1 MEKKMFKT
9 GKAGSVAACVLL
21 LIMGTVFSV
30 IAGGILLWIFR
41 GTQITEADTY
51 GEYVYA
57 DAVSITDSF
66 VEDES
71 GDQYV
76 FCTVEDGGVY
86 YDYIVCLP
94 NEIYESD
101 EMQEKIGLSGS
112 EEDTS
117 PLRLKGYM
125 RETSEELDD
134 VAAEIYS
141 YYAGLEED
149 ESAADYLGYV
159 YLDYTGSGN
168 NVAGTDSGTWV
179 GLIALI
185 VFAVLCFAEFVRT
198 ILRQRK
204 KDKKIERA
212 KQLYE
217 TDPDYASGVEQTKL
231 PGAELYKKSG
241 CYVTQDYVV
250 NWKDGLEVFRIDG
263 IRELYGYT
271 KRNSSMAWAY
281 LFGALGAA
289 LAGGNIRYYLV
300 ALTADGKAHEF
311 AGLSVALKEHNR
323 LVSTLLRKNM
333 NMTLGRQNVPGNAP
347 GQELDSLNLAK
358 IKGFYGNDDVWSGRS
373 VSD

>member
-1 MEKKMFKT
+1 MFKT
-9 GKAGSVAACVLL
+9 GKAGNVVACVLL
-21 LIMGTVFSV
+21 FVMGTVFSV
-30 IAGGILLWIFR
+30 IAAGILLWIFR
-41 GTQITEADTY
+41 GAEITEADTY

-71 GDQYV
+71 GNQYV

-94 NEIYESD
+94 EEIYESD
-101 EMQEKIGLSGS
+101 AMQEKIGLSGS
-112 EEDTS
+112 EEETA
-117 PLRLKGYM
+117 PLRLRGYM
-125 RETSEELDD
+125 QETSEELDD
-134 VAAEIYS
+134 AAAEIYG
-141 YYAGLEED
+141 YYAELEED

-168 NVAGTDSGTWV
+168 NIANMDGGTWV

-185 VFAVLCFAEFVRT
+185 AFAVIGFAEFVRT

-204 KDKKIERA
+204 KDRKIARA
-212 KQLYE
+212 RQLYE
-217 TDPDYASGVEQTKL
+217 TDPDYAAGVEQTKL

-250 NWKDGLEVFRIDG
+250 SWKDGLEVFQIDR

-271 KRNSSMAWAY
+271 KRSSGMVWAY

-289 LAGGNIRYYLV
+289 LAGGSIRYYLV

-311 AGLSVALKEHNR
+311 AGLGVALKEHNR
-323 LVSTLLRKNM
+323 LVAALLRKNM
-333 NMTLGRQNVPGNAP
+333 DMTLGRQNVPGNAP